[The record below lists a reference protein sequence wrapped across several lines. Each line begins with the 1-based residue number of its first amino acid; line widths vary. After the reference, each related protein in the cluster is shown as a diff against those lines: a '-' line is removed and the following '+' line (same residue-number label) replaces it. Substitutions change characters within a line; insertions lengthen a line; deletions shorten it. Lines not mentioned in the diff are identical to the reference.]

1 MTDLSDQTDQTDQS
15 DQSDPID
22 PIDPTDQN
30 SRSRNY
36 RFETVLDFVAP
47 LAGLLSLSTLA
58 EGAFAG

>member
-1 MTDLSDQTDQTDQS
+1 MTDLSDQT